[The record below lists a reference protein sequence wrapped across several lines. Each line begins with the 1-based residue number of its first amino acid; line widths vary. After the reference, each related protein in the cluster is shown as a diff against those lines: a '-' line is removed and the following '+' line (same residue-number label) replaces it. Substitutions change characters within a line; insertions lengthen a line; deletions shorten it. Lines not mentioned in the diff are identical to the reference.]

1 MIEKYIKYLK
11 IYQENKLKEYFDIN
25 NKFIIAISILKFK
38 NYSVI

>member
-11 IYQENKLKEYFDIN
+11 ISRKLKEYFDIN